1 MSNPKA
7 QLTVILKKAE
17 NLVSDAKS
25 GDKLEPVVTFQLPG
39 CPTVTSAKVKA
50 TFENLFLKKK
60 VTQVPAFLG
69 LLEIFLI
76 NLKVRSFF
84 VLHFSKRL

>member
-1 MSNPKA
+1 MSKV

-50 TFENLFLKKK
+50 TFENLFFLKKK
-60 VTQVPAFLG
+60 VTQIPAFLG
-69 LLEIFLI
+69 LLEIFLT
-76 NLKVRSFF
+76 NLKVNLEVPLFYIF
-84 VLHFSKRL
+84 QRL